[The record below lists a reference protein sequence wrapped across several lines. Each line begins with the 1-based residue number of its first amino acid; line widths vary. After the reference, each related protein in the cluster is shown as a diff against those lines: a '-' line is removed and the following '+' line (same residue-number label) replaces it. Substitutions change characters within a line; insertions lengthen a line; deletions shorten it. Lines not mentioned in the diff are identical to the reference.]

1 LGIAQSIPVRGARM
15 NVEKAQKRI
24 LVVDDEDHIRRI
36 LVRAL
41 MAEGYDVSDA
51 SNGADAITK
60 VIDSTFDILISD
72 VRMPGMNG
80 LEAVRAI
87 KSKRPEVIAVI
98 TSGVADEETA
108 QAEAIAAGASAY
120 FTKPYSLDELLTT
133 LEEILLGE

>member
-1 LGIAQSIPVRGARM
+1 M
-15 NVEKAQKRI
+15 NIEKAQKRI

-36 LVRAL
+36 LVRTL

-51 SNGADAITK
+51 SSGADAITK

-87 KSKRPEVIAVI
+87 KAKRPEIIAVI

-120 FTKPYSLDELLTT
+120 FTKPYSLDELLMT
-133 LEEILLGE
+133 LEEILLGD